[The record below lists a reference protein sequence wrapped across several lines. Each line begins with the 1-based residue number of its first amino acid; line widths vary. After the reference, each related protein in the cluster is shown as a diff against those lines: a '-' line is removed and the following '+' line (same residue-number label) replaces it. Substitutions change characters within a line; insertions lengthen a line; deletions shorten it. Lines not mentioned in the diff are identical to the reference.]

1 MPPKPASIRIIGGES
16 GGRKI
21 PVPQHR
27 QLRPSGARV
36 RESLFNRLGQR
47 LDGLVCLDL
56 FAGSGVLG
64 LEAASRGA
72 AHVVLVERQRKTAAA
87 IRAAAAAAALS
98 AEVVVLAMSAEKFLS
113 QPRLSE
119 PRLSESRRAFDLIF
133 LDPPFADYSSADAWR
148 RLLAAVAPHL
158 ADGGRIYRES
168 GAPLEPPPPWEAT
181 ADERTGRVFW
191 QILQKA
197 A

>member
-27 QLRPSGARV
+27 QLRPSGERV

-72 AHVVLVERQRKTAAA
+72 AHVVLVERQRKTAMS
-87 IRAAAAAAALS
+87 IRAAAAALNAGTAA
-98 AEVVVLAMSAEKFLS
+98 EIVVLSMSAEKFLAES
-113 QPRLSE
+113 RLAE
-119 PRLSESRRAFDLIF
+119 RRRAFDLIF
-133 LDPPFADYSSADAWR
+133 LDPPFADYPSADAWR
-148 RLLAAVAPHL
+148 YLLAAVAPHL
-158 ADGGRIYRES
+158 ADGGKIYRES
-168 GAPLEPPPPWEAT
+168 NAPLEPPPPWEAT
-181 ADERTGRVFW
+181 ANERTGRVFW
-191 QILQKA
+191 QILQRA

>member
-27 QLRPSGARV
+27 QLRPSGERV

-72 AHVVLVERQRKTAAA
+72 AHVVLVERQRKTAMS
-87 IRAAAAAAALS
+87 IRAAAAALNAGTAA
-98 AEVVVLAMSAEKFLS
+98 EIVVLSMSAEKFLAES
-113 QPRLSE
+113 RLAE
-119 PRLSESRRAFDLIF
+119 RRRAFDLIF
-133 LDPPFADYSSADAWR
+133 LEPAVCGLSFRRCLAVSVGGGCAASRRRAAKFTAKATRRWSRRRRGRRRRTSA
-148 RLLAAVAPHL
+148 P
-158 ADGGRIYRES
+158 GGCF
-168 GAPLEPPPPWEAT
+168 GKFCK
-181 ADERTGRVFW
+181 ER
-191 QILQKA
+191 Q
-197 A
+197 